1 MNASD
6 LPHLIEADT
15 LEQSLSYDNI
25 LIVDL
30 SKAETYRKLH
40 IPGAV
45 HLDYVHI
52 TAGRKPVMGLL
63 PSNEILE
70 GLFSAFGI
78 DAHTHVISCD
88 DEGGGRA
95 ARLLWTL
102 EMAGH
107 AQFSLLNGGLH
118 AWVNE
123 GHAQSDEPV
132 IPVAKQF
139 HARYNGAPLADSDY
153 IRERLGNADTCLLDV
168 RSPEEFSGMRKFAA
182 RAGHIPGAVN
192 LEWTQM
198 MDPSRNLRFKPDGE
212 LRALLEAAGVTPDKE
227 VIVYC
232 QTHHRSAHSY
242 LVLKHL
248 GFKRLKGY
256 PGSWSDWGNNPEL
269 PVEI

>member
-1 MNASD
+1 MNAPD
-6 LPHLIEADT
+6 LPLLIEPDILENT
-15 LEQSLSYDNI
+15 LGCDNI

-30 SKAETYRKLH
+30 SKAATYGKLH

-45 HLDYVHI
+45 HLDYVQI

-63 PSNEILE
+63 PAGEILDA
-70 GLFSAFGI
+70 LFSSLGI
-78 DAHTHVISCD
+78 DEHTHVIAYD

-107 AQFSLLNGGLH
+107 KRCSLLNGGLH
-118 AWVNE
+118 AWANE
-123 GHAQSDEPV
+123 GHTHTDEPV
-132 IPVAKQF
+132 TPVTKQF
-139 HARYNGAPLADSDY
+139 HTHYNDAPSADSSY
-153 IRERLGNADTCLLDV
+153 IKARLGNTDTTLLDV
-168 RSPEEFSGMRKFAA
+168 RSAAEYTGIKKFAE
-182 RAGHIPGAVN
+182 RAGHIPGALN

-198 MDPSRNLRFKPDGE
+198 MDPSRNMRFKSDE
-212 LRALLEAAGVTPDKE
+212 ALLALLESIGVIADKE

-242 LVLKHL
+242 IVLKHL
-248 GFKRLKGY
+248 GFKQLKGY

-269 PVEI
+269 PVEL